1 MIKQVQFMFDNKTS
15 PASSGSGYVD
25 NYIELEFY
33 VTKNNPSLEAQA
45 VVEVMVV
52 SDDVFQTI
60 GIDEKNEHYYCCDDQ
75 AYDNNQCQN
84 HNHLWVRSNET
95 SQYRSSSIDFKGEN
109 RTVNVHF
116 DVPKEGKYWIVLGL
130 CDPDTSNVKVSGKA
144 VIMNPYG
151 HIPAR
156 MYGIIPFTKWVLLI
170 YTALFLA
177 WIIRCCWYRK
187 ELMSVHVMITVVV
200 GTFLFD
206 TVIRL
211 LMLSNFNHE
220 GVYDRKIT
228 MFSLFITSA
237 THTVA
242 RCLIIM
248 VAMGLGVSKASLGN
262 SMWKIVAMGVVYFF
276 FSLWDSIVSTYSTD
290 SKVNLYRIIPASLL
304 DSFIYFWILQS
315 LLDTI
320 QELEDKKQTGKL
332 DVFISLRNIIIVAV
346 IVSTLYN
353 VLFSYLIMFKKIDS
367 LWKYQWFFNDG
378 VWTSSYLLLVAVIM
392 YLWAPNERSLAYAY
406 HVQVST
412 DERQDQEEYAMQEES
427 LQGAGAEGSI
437 QVATVEA
444 TEDSLKPMTIK
455 PQSA

>member
-1 MIKQVQFMFDNKTS
+1 M
-15 PASSGSGYVD
+15 
-25 NYIELEFY
+25 
-33 VTKNNPSLEAQA
+33 
-45 VVEVMVV
+45 
-52 SDDVFQTI
+52 
-60 GIDEKNEHYYCCDDQ
+60 
-75 AYDNNQCQN
+75 
-84 HNHLWVRSNET
+84 
-95 SQYRSSSIDFKGEN
+95 
-109 RTVNVHF
+109 NVHF

-320 QELEDKKQTGKL
+320 QELEETATALRGYRQAL
-332 DVFISLRNIIIVAV
+332 AARYAELSAMAYSLR
-346 IVSTLYN
+346 LD
-353 VLFSYLIMFKKIDS
+353 LIRDRG
-367 LWKYQWFFNDG
+367 WKGPVTYWLRLVRVYADG
-378 VWTSSYLLLVAVIM
+378 HEEREWSKD
-392 YLWAPNERSLAYAY
+392 WPGNERHKALKAY
-406 HVQVST
+406 
-412 DERQDQEEYAMQEES
+412 REE
-427 LQGAGAEGSI
+427 
-437 QVATVEA
+437 
-444 TEDSLKPMTIK
+444 LKSRPGIETRCDIEK
-455 PQSA
+455 AAWEH

>member
-1 MIKQVQFMFDNKTS
+1 MFDNKTS

-25 NYIELEFY
+25 NYIELEFF

-262 SMWKIVAMGVVYFF
+262 SMWKIVVMGVVYFF

-412 DERQDQEEYAMQEES
+412 DERQDQEEYAMQEDG
-427 LQGAGAEGSI
+427 LQGAGGEGSI

-455 PQSA
+455 AQSA

>member
-1 MIKQVQFMFDNKTS
+1 M
-15 PASSGSGYVD
+15 
-25 NYIELEFY
+25 
-33 VTKNNPSLEAQA
+33 
-45 VVEVMVV
+45 
-52 SDDVFQTI
+52 
-60 GIDEKNEHYYCCDDQ
+60 
-75 AYDNNQCQN
+75 
-84 HNHLWVRSNET
+84 
-95 SQYRSSSIDFKGEN
+95 
-109 RTVNVHF
+109 NVHF

-262 SMWKIVAMGVVYFF
+262 
-276 FSLWDSIVSTYSTD
+276 
-290 SKVNLYRIIPASLL
+290 ASLNP
-304 DSFIYFWILQS
+304 
-315 LLDTI
+315 
-320 QELEDKKQTGKL
+320 ELVTWLETACDAIVRSSQPQTL
-332 DVFISLRNIIIVAV
+332 PVP
-346 IVSTLYN
+346 
-353 VLFSYLIMFKKIDS
+353 
-367 LWKYQWFFNDG
+367 Q
-378 VWTSSYLLLVAVIM
+378 
-392 YLWAPNERSLAYAY
+392 AYAPY
-406 HVQVST
+406 FPTVKKPRLFHV
-412 DERQDQEEYAMQEES
+412 
-427 LQGAGAEGSI
+427 
-437 QVATVEA
+437 
-444 TEDSLKPMTIK
+444 
-455 PQSA
+455 

>member
-1 MIKQVQFMFDNKTS
+1 MIRLMM
-15 PASSGSGYVD
+15 Y
-25 NYIELEFY
+25 
-33 VTKNNPSLEAQA
+33 NPSIRLRCRTTSARTITICGCGA
-45 VVEVMVV
+45 TKPPNTARAPSISSAFSV
-52 SDDVFQTI
+52 SPLI
-60 GIDEKNEHYYCCDDQ
+60 H
-75 AYDNNQCQN
+75 
-84 HNHLWVRSNET
+84 R
-95 SQYRSSSIDFKGEN
+95 GEN

-237 THTVA
+237 T
-242 RCLIIM
+242 
-248 VAMGLGVSKASLGN
+248 
-262 SMWKIVAMGVVYFF
+262 
-276 FSLWDSIVSTYSTD
+276 
-290 SKVNLYRIIPASLL
+290 
-304 DSFIYFWILQS
+304 
-315 LLDTI
+315 
-320 QELEDKKQTGKL
+320 
-332 DVFISLRNIIIVAV
+332 
-346 IVSTLYN
+346 
-353 VLFSYLIMFKKIDS
+353 
-367 LWKYQWFFNDG
+367 
-378 VWTSSYLLLVAVIM
+378 
-392 YLWAPNERSLAYAY
+392 
-406 HVQVST
+406 
-412 DERQDQEEYAMQEES
+412 
-427 LQGAGAEGSI
+427 
-437 QVATVEA
+437 
-444 TEDSLKPMTIK
+444 
-455 PQSA
+455 

>member
-1 MIKQVQFMFDNKTS
+1 MCQLNFRSWSSRTTFSRPLVLMRRTNITIVVMIRLMM
-15 PASSGSGYVD
+15 Y
-25 NYIELEFY
+25 
-33 VTKNNPSLEAQA
+33 NPSIRLRCRTTSARTITICGCGA
-45 VVEVMVV
+45 TKLPNTARAPSISSAFSV
-52 SDDVFQTI
+52 SPL
-60 GIDEKNEHYYCCDDQ
+60 ID
-75 AYDNNQCQN
+75 
-84 HNHLWVRSNET
+84 R
-95 SQYRSSSIDFKGEN
+95 GEN

-237 THTVA
+237 TRTVA
-242 RCLIIM
+242 RGL
-248 VAMGLGVSKASLGN
+248 VTTGAVGLGVAEASLGN

-392 YLWAPNERSLAYAY
+392 
-406 HVQVST
+406 VS
-412 DERQDQEEYAMQEES
+412 
-427 LQGAGAEGSI
+427 GSI
-437 QVATVEA
+437 
-444 TEDSLKPMTIK
+444 SIL
-455 PQSA
+455 

>member
-1 MIKQVQFMFDNKTS
+1 M
-15 PASSGSGYVD
+15 G
-25 NYIELEFY
+25 
-33 VTKNNPSLEAQA
+33 
-45 VVEVMVV
+45 
-52 SDDVFQTI
+52 
-60 GIDEKNEHYYCCDDQ
+60 
-75 AYDNNQCQN
+75 
-84 HNHLWVRSNET
+84 
-95 SQYRSSSIDFKGEN
+95 
-109 RTVNVHF
+109 VHF

-144 VIMNPYG
+144 IIMNPYG

-187 ELMSVHVMITVVV
+187 ELMSVHVMITVVI

-211 LMLSNFNHE
+211 VMLSNFNHE

-248 VAMGLGVSKASLGN
+248 VAMGLGVSKASLGS
-262 SMWKIVAMGVVYFF
+262 SMWKIVVMGVVYFI

-392 YLWAPNERSLAYAY
+392 VFFFSLSLISSICGRPMSDRWRTPITSRSP
-406 HVQVST
+406 
-412 DERQDQEEYAMQEES
+412 
-427 LQGAGAEGSI
+427 
-437 QVATVEA
+437 
-444 TEDSLKPMTIK
+444 PMRDRIRR
-455 PQSA
+455 SM